1 METNHK
7 ISDAFISGLKEVTAE
22 IEDLQ
27 VQVTLGKMEAK
38 DKLKA
43 AREKAK
49 QLIDKARNE
58 YYTEKSE
65 FSDLRSKLEH
75 LQVQFALGKAETK
88 EVIQE
93 QKKNIRNAIHEIEN
107 LIFKK

>member
-1 METNHK
+1 MEANK
-7 ISDAFISGLKEVTAE
+7 NIKDAFIKGLKEITAE

-27 VQVTLGKMEAK
+27 VQATLGKMEAA
-38 DKLKA
+38 DKLAEAKS
-43 AREKAK
+43 KAK
-49 QLIDKARNE
+49 ELISKAHNE
-58 YYTEKSE
+58 YYTEKGE

-93 QKKNIRNAIHEIEN
+93 QKKNILSAIHEVEN